1 MVRLTETASGVV
13 KLMDVIRNSYRAC
26 RTTFLFLILG
36 SWLSPGL
43 TTAFP
48 PAPNWG
54 PKGWGVDDPDS
65 TTAERPVAAFPF
77 TGSARPCREPHQAAP
92 LIEQIAS

>member
-1 MVRLTETASGVV
+1 V
-13 KLMDVIRNSYRAC
+13 SYYVS
-26 RTTFLFLILG
+26 FLILG

-65 TTAERPVAAFPF
+65 TTAERPAAAFPF

-92 LIEQIAS
+92 LIEQIASLDRFQSRNEEPLIPHRPQR